1 MGEALATSM
10 TTKGG
15 SVRISPIIQLPGM
28 AVRFR
33 QEGNQVGVE
42 CAGEVH
48 KDMALGPM
56 NKAEV
61 AIRFAA
67 DDTPL
72 YDFKIN
78 DRLIF
83 TKSGPRLGLLDPP
96 VSIVC
101 QWPDATK

>member
-1 MGEALATSM
+1 M

-15 SVRISPIIQLPGM
+15 YVRISPIIQLPGM
-28 AVRFR
+28 AIRFR

-56 NKAEV
+56 TKAEV

-67 DDTPL
+67 DDTPI

-78 DRLIF
+78 DRLILS
-83 TKSGPRLGLLDPP
+83 KSGPRLGLLDPP
-96 VSIVC
+96 TSVVC
-101 QWPDATK
+101 QWPEPKIASK